1 MQKREVT
8 KKSGII
14 SSVSSFSFRH
24 LFVTPLLFLLLIYL
38 AQSAVQSFSPFLQFR
53 PRKSNVDLCAEIDSH
68 PRRRLLIQSS
78 SFLPLLIMGPSHAN
92 PTDEL
97 LQFPLFNISREGEI
111 VNVTNHVTERNLTNV
126 TLSPIGATPG
136 TNTSFVAE
144 IYRKN
149 NTYLDDSNTSTIVTI
164 RIPRADSNDTAILCE
179 DETRINCTVIR
190 QMLTF

>member
-1 MQKREVT
+1 
-8 KKSGII
+8 
-14 SSVSSFSFRH
+14 
-24 LFVTPLLFLLLIYL
+24 
-38 AQSAVQSFSPFLQFR
+38 
-53 PRKSNVDLCAEIDSH
+53 
-68 PRRRLLIQSS
+68 
-78 SFLPLLIMGPSHAN
+78 MGPSHAN

-149 NTYLDDSNTSTIVTI
+149 DTYLDDSNTSTIVTI